1 MDRKVEK
8 NDKRDKELIESLF
21 NKVTYNGL
29 VKIKAEE
36 IKTGDLI
43 YLTTSDFEWDCGYG
57 CFINN
62 LRGSIDVRVEILNED
77 LSEYVPG
84 KHSDGGCYAYA
95 TARVVEVL

>member
-1 MDRKVEK
+1 MCTLDDFKEKIFNDGIYTVES
-8 NDKRDKELIESLF
+8 N
-21 NKVTYNGL
+21 
-29 VKIKAEE
+29 KAEE

-43 YLTTSDFEWDCGYG
+43 YLTTSDFEWDCVYG